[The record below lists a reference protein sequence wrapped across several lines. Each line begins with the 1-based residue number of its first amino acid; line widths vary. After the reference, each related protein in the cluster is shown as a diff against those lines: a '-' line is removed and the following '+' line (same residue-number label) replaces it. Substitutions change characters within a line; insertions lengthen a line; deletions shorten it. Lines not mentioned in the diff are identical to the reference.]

1 MADFARYYSWK
12 NAFPLLSALSSY
24 RRSLTQPPVAGG
36 VDGTAL
42 PRPSSG
48 YGWTKWLRRG
58 TTPLEPPMRRSSV
71 SSAVELARPAS
82 PPPPMAEKPSSK
94 HFAKTLRLASDQLV
108 GSGTVR
114 VELTVETTA
123 SETWPQYCSVLRDVF
138 VLWDGDVCVAHL
150 FVGGDGPDC
159 DL

>member
-1 MADFARYYSWK
+1 
-12 NAFPLLSALSSY
+12 
-24 RRSLTQPPVAGG
+24 
-36 VDGTAL
+36 
-42 PRPSSG
+42 
-48 YGWTKWLRRG
+48 
-58 TTPLEPPMRRSSV
+58 
-71 SSAVELARPAS
+71 
-82 PPPPMAEKPSSK
+82 MAEKPSSK